1 MKLTFKRICPEIEVT
16 ALGDAE
22 RHYTPGPPGKSAPF
36 ALHMEDGTVL
46 PNQVSTTLHSEP
58 GQPAQITVVFTV
70 DGDRLVVQGHEL

>member
-1 MKLTFKRICPEIEVT
+1 MKLMLKRICPEIEVT
-16 ALGDAE
+16 AFGDSK
-22 RHYTPGPPGKSAPF
+22 RRYTPGSPCKSAPF

-58 GQPAQITVVFTV
+58 GQPAQVTVVFTV